1 MSVAFY
7 PKLGLVAFGSE
18 AAATKVRL
26 RLRLRLRV
34 ICEP

>member
-18 AAATKVRL
+18 AAATKVRV
-26 RLRLRLRV
+26 RVRVRVRV